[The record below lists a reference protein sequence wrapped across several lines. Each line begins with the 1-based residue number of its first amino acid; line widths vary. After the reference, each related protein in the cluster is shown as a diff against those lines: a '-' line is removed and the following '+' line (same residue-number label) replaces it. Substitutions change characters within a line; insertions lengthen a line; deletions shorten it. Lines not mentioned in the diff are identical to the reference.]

1 MMNLHLKW
9 AMTFRSPH
17 LFCFFFL
24 FWIYLFLFFFLK
36 KKCDQILSQHI
47 KVFYLSHYKAYLEC
61 SLSPLMRVLPLVS
74 KVWSIFIFHSQMGLV
89 LVQRV
94 WSIGSKRFH
103 VSILIELLVSLPMS
117 LGFRVSKFSQNMDG
131 SNIFSIKSMTYDL
144 GLS

>member
-1 MMNLHLKW
+1 
-9 AMTFRSPH
+9 
-17 LFCFFFL
+17 
-24 FWIYLFLFFFLK
+24 
-36 KKCDQILSQHI
+36 
-47 KVFYLSHYKAYLEC
+47 
-61 SLSPLMRVLPLVS
+61 
-74 KVWSIFIFHSQMGLV
+74 MGLA

-117 LGFRVSKFSQNMDG
+117 LGFKVSKFSQNMDG